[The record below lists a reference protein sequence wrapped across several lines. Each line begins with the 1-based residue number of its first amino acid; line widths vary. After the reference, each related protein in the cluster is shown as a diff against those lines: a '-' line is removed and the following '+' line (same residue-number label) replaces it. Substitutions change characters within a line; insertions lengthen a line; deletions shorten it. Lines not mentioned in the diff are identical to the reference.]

1 MGCCTSIKSS
11 MVAPSLAT
19 KPEASS
25 SLLNARDS
33 LVKEILRLHNIILN
47 CKQGI
52 ETCVLTDK
60 KAIAFTLKQ
69 KQLLIEMQKKELQ
82 SLVAM
87 LDSCIEESKVN
98 REKKSYVL
106 EQTRKTLKQSTSSI
120 TNEDVKNI
128 IENKKKSVDQTKKMT
143 KKLNLS
149 PEEIQNKIDQEF
161 GHRNQVVKTSGEFV
175 RRKFNKQT
183 KVIV

>member
-11 MVAPSLAT
+11 MVTPSLAT
-19 KPEASS
+19 KAEASS

-60 KAIAFTLKQ
+60 KTIAFTLKQ

-82 SLVAM
+82 NLVAL
-87 LDSCIEESKVN
+87 LDSCIDESRVK
-98 REKKSYVL
+98 REKKIYVL
-106 EQTRKTLKQSTSSI
+106 DQIKKNLKQSALSI
-120 TNEDVKNI
+120 TDEDVKNI
-128 IENKKKSVDQTKKMT
+128 LESKKKSIIQTKKMT
-143 KKLNLS
+143 EKLNLS

-161 GHRNQVVKTSGEFV
+161 GHRKQGVKTSGEFV
-175 RRKFNKQT
+175 RRKFNKQI
-183 KVIV
+183 KVTI